1 MITQPNLTQKY
12 RKQAARQSEEVH
24 ISFLKAHPQSGFLK
38 TVEVDHFEV
47 NCLSLLFRLLNHSLN
62 KLLVSLVVFGLV
74 PTNLGLHP
82 GAGQPTQIK
91 VDLLGVDSL
100 IELFSSRVDISTF
113 LFLQI
118 QS

>member
-1 MITQPNLTQKY
+1 M
-12 RKQAARQSEEVH
+12 
-24 ISFLKAHPQSGFLK
+24 
-38 TVEVDHFEV
+38 
-47 NCLSLLFRLLNHSLN
+47 N

-100 IELFSSRVDISTF
+100 IELFSSRVELSTI